1 MIITK
6 EQIKQAEKCLQDNGI
21 ESDECSTVLQA
32 LGYILLDMEL
42 YEG

>member
-1 MIITK
+1 MLVSK

-32 LGYILLDMEL
+32 LGYILLDTDL
-42 YEG
+42 YED

>member
-6 EQIKQAEKCLQDNGI
+6 EKIELAEKCLQDNGI

-32 LGYILLDMEL
+32 LGYILLDIDL
-42 YEG
+42 CEG